1 METKRKRYESP
12 RMKVVALQQK
22 YSFLL
27 NSPNGLGATKQSYGT
42 ANESDGTV
50 QNWNNE

>member
-1 METKRKRYESP
+1 METKQKRYESP

-27 NSPNGLGATKQSYGT
+27 NSPNGFGATKKSYGT
-42 ANESDGTV
+42 ANESDGTE
-50 QNWNNE
+50 QTWSI